1 MSTRSDAAILRLGT
15 ISLVIL
21 VVAMAAAFNLQKFPG
36 FRGHSYHAELRDA
49 SGLRKGHMV
58 QIAGTRVGRVS
69 SLVIEK
75 DRVVAEFD
83 IDPGVEFGTATTAS
97 VEVLNLLGE
106 KYLEL
111 QPAGQGQLEAG
122 GTIPL
127 ERTASAYDIVGVL
140 GDLTTTT
147 EEIDT
152 QRLEKAFGVLT
163 TTLDSSDEEI
173 EASFTGLSRLSR
185 TIASRDR
192 ELAGLLTS
200 AESVSGLLAER
211 RTDLVA
217 LMKDSSLVFAELD
230 KRREAIHTLLVH
242 AETLARELKGLA
254 KDNEKEIGPALEQL
268 AVTTSMLKAKR
279 KELRQTAAAMGP
291 YVDILG
297 NIVGTGPWF
306 DAYLVNLAG
315 LAGEFVPTT
324 RGQAR

>member
-1 MSTRSDAAILRLGT
+1 VL
-15 ISLVIL
+15 L
-21 VVAMAAAFNLQKFPG
+21 VVVMAAAFNLQKFPG
-36 FRGHSYHAELRDA
+36 FRGETYRVELEDA

-69 SLVIEK
+69 RLRIDR

-83 IDPGVEFGTATTAS
+83 VDPGVHFGPDTRAS

-111 QPAGQGQLEAG
+111 QPAGSGQLEAG

-127 ERTASAYDIVGVL
+127 ERTASAYDVVGVL

-147 EEIDT
+147 EQIDT
-152 QRLEKAFGVLT
+152 RRLEQAFGAISE
-163 TTLDSSDEEI
+163 TLDSSSEEI
-173 EASFTGLSRLSR
+173 DASFTGLSRLSR

-192 ELAGLLTS
+192 ELAGLLDS

-211 RTDLVA
+211 RSDLVA
-217 LMKDSSLVFAELD
+217 LMEDSSLVFAELD
-230 KRREAIHTLLVH
+230 RRREAIHTLLVK
-242 AETLARELKGLA
+242 ARELARELEGLA
-254 KDNEKEIGPALEQL
+254 LDNQEDLRPALDQL

-279 KELRQTAAAMGP
+279 KELRRTAAAMGP

-306 DAYLVNLAG
+306 DAYLVNLQG
-315 LAGEFVPTT
+315 LGGEFVPGV
-324 RGQAR
+324 RGEQ